1 MGASTLPSQ
10 CILSRPEKVKSEK
23 SGLQQPAA
31 AQATRPT
38 PAPCLQQDLQQAQL
52 SSSDSSAQNQSP
64 DKPNPIRKNEA
75 PHPSLPSKN
84 PIQPPKFEL
93 KDLRKVETKT
103 EAVADGQS
111 PGSPVKR
118 ASSFK
123 GSFDFTKTPSA
134 FLASKSNIP
143 RFATSVSEGFKQAGE
158 GNGQTGGG
166 LQKSREVAQQ
176 QQQSSDSRNAK
187 KGETGEKKCD
197 PQSPTCESSASKF
210 PLSRTDITLE
220 ERPAVTS
227 ARVGGVIPAS
237 CPPKRRSLIQE
248 NMNEEAMK
256 EDIKKGPMKEKLLV
270 PEFEGRDK
278 SERNAN
284 VEQRLY

>member
-38 PAPCLQQDLQQAQL
+38 PAPCLQQDLHQAQL

-64 DKPNPIRKNEA
+64 DKLNPIRKNEA
-75 PHPSLPSKN
+75 PHPSLPSKLNTIRKDEAPQPSLPSKN

-143 RFATSVSEGFKQAGE
+143 RFAISVSEGFKQAGE

-248 NMNEEAMK
+248 NMT
-256 EDIKKGPMKEKLLV
+256 
-270 PEFEGRDK
+270 
-278 SERNAN
+278 
-284 VEQRLY
+284 